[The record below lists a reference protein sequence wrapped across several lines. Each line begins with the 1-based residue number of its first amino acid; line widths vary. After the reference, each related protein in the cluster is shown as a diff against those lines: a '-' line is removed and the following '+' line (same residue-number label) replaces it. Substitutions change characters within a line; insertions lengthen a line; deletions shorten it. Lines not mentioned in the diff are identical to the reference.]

1 MAILPSLVW
10 LFAIALFGIALLD
23 RLAPYLTRVERLAYG
38 SILGI
43 VLGSL
48 VLVPTAV
55 VVGFSAEL
63 VIVDGL
69 AAVAAAAL
77 LVRGRADLRQLIGGR
92 RPSVRQR
99 IGRQRIGPVGI
110 EFGLGRLVQDRI
122 DRWATIAVV
131 LIGLR
136 FVTLWADALT
146 VRPDGLWAGHEY
158 IWSDWP
164 THLGIVSSFAYGDN
178 FPPEHTLF
186 AGLPLAYH
194 YLSDLTP
201 AAFVVLGLTPI
212 EALPL
217 HSFILS
223 VLVSIAIWA
232 FVRRLSG
239 RSSVA
244 TLGLVLFLFGG
255 SPGWLATAAEV
266 VRSGDLVGTLANQ
279 PWDYAAQKDLH
290 IRWFNPYLAFL
301 MSQRAYLYGLP
312 LMMLALT
319 LILLGIRRTRG
330 LPDEPSSLGAWL
342 ATWRTAVGSGRLG
355 PLLLAGVVAGLL
367 PLSHLPTLLAMA
379 ILMPPLALLLV
390 PRPGDLLG
398 RGGGSAGGRAGGP
411 GSGRGGGSAGGRSL
425 PWIVPWIGWLI
436 FGVVW
441 VLVSL
446 PQLASQ
452 LGEGPGALS
461 AFRVQIGWVASE
473 APYFDSWPLF
483 WLKNLG
489 LFGPLLVVGL
499 TLPLLGIW
507 VVPPRAYRLLLAFQ
521 AIFVVGNLFV
531 FQPWDWDNHK
541 ILTVWFLSVATVVAA
556 VLVWAWRRWRGAMA
570 RFGLGLVVAT
580 LVASPVLEHLHML
593 EGHTQYRMIS
603 TEQLQLAEAV
613 RRTTPPGTV
622 VVTGMQSHDPVMML
636 SGRRLLMGYW
646 GQLWVSGI
654 PYEARQADVATIYAG
669 GPAAE
674 ALIERYGVGAVVV
687 GPDERSSLGANEAW
701 FASRYPLIAQT
712 ENWRVY
718 GTRGG

>member
-1 MAILPSLVW
+1 MAVLPALAWLVS
-10 LFAIALFGIALLD
+10 IALAGIALLD
-23 RLAPYLTRVERLAYG
+23 RLAPYLSRLERLAYG
-38 SILGI
+38 SVLGM

-48 VLVPTAV
+48 ALVPAAA
-55 VVGFSAEL
+55 VVGFSTEL
-63 VIVDGL
+63 VIVEGSVAL
-69 AAVAAAAL
+69 ATAAL
-77 LVRGRADLRQLIGGR
+77 LERGRLDLGWAFGR
-92 RPSVRQR
+92 GQRASRLAVGEEPSD
-99 IGRQRIGPVGI
+99 PVP
-110 EFGLGRLVQDRI
+110 I
-122 DRWATIAVV
+122 DRSAAIAVV

-136 FVTLWADALT
+136 FATLWADALT
-146 VRPDGLWAGHEY
+146 IRPDGLWAGHEY

-217 HSFILS
+217 HSFVLS
-223 VLVSIAIWA
+223 VVVSLAIWA

-266 VRSGDLVGTLANQ
+266 GRSGDLVGTLANR

-319 LILLGIRRTRG
+319 LVLVGIRRSRG
-330 LPDEPSSLGAWL
+330 LPGPPWSLA
-342 ATWRTAVGSGRLG
+342 AWRTAMANGRLL
-355 PLLLAGVVAGLL
+355 PPLLAGVVAGLL

-379 ILMPPLALLLV
+379 ILVPPLAILLV

-398 RGGGSAGGRAGGP
+398 P
-411 GSGRGGGSAGGRSL
+411 GLARS
-425 PWIVPWIGWLI
+425 VPWVGWLA
-436 FGVVW
+436 FGIPW

-452 LGEGPGALS
+452 LGGGPGALS
-461 AFRVQIGWVASE
+461 AFRVQLGWVAGE
-473 APYFDSWPLF
+473 APYFDAWPLF

-499 TLPLLGIW
+499 ALPLVGVRL
-507 VVPPRAYRLLLAFQ
+507 VPPRAYRLLLAFQ
-521 AIFVVGNLFV
+521 AIFVVGNVFV

-556 VLVWAWRRWRGAMA
+556 VIVWAWRRWRGPLV
-570 RFGLGLVVAT
+570 RLGLGLVVVS
-580 LVASPVLEHLHML
+580 LVASPILEHLHML
-593 EGHTQYRMIS
+593 EGRTQFRMLS
-603 TEQLQLAEAV
+603 TEQLRLAEEV
-613 RRTTPPGTV
+613 RRATPPGTL
-622 VVTGMQSHDPVMML
+622 VVTGMQSHDPIMML

-654 PYEARQADVATIYAG
+654 PYEARQAEVATIYAG

-674 ALIERYGVGAVVV
+674 ALIARYGVGAVVI

-701 FASRYPLIAQT
+701 FAARYPVVAET
-712 ENWRVY
+712 EQWRVY
-718 GTRGG
+718 GTGPLSAAPATPAVPGGDGQNDAALDQAMN